1 MNRNTRK
8 VYAIVKDVKLLL
20 HSRSVCQMKKW
31 ILAAGL
37 TAGLISLSACNNS
50 GADSE
55 KIVESKA
62 GDITK
67 EDFYNKMKEQYGDQV
82 LNSMIDEKVLEDKYK
97 VTDKEIDK
105 EIDKIKKEL
114 GGEDAFKQALQ
125 QNGLTDEKQLK
136 ERVKSMILNEKA
148 STDGVNEK
156 YKTEVKASHILVDDE
171 KTAKEVQKKLNE
183 GGDFAKL
190 AEEYSKDPGSKSKGG
205 DLGYFGK
212 GAMVPEFEKV
222 AFTLDKGEVSDL
234 VKSDYGVHIIKVTD
248 KRENK
253 FEDKKAQIEKELK
266 QQKAK
271 PITEILEKL
280 RKKADVKIKDKDLKK
295 KIEEKAKQ
303 PQQPTMPQQ

>member
-1 MNRNTRK
+1 
-8 VYAIVKDVKLLL
+8 
-20 HSRSVCQMKKW
+20 MKKW
-31 ILAAGL
+31 MLSLGL
-37 TAGLISLSACNNS
+37 TAGLISLSACNNA

-55 KIVESKA
+55 AIVESKA

-67 EDFYNKMKEQYGDQV
+67 EQFYNKMKEQYGDQV
-82 LNSMIDEKVLEDKYK
+82 LNQMIDEMVLEDKYK

-105 EIDKIKKEL
+105 EIDKIKEEL
-114 GGEDAFKQALQ
+114 GGEDAFKQALE
-125 QNGLTDEKQLK
+125 QNGLSDEKQLK
-136 ERVKSMILNEKA
+136 ERVKSMLLNEKA
-148 STDGVNEK
+148 ATEGVKISEDEMKKVFEEK

-171 KTAKEVQKKLNE
+171 KTAKEVQKKLND

-205 DLGYFGK
+205 DLGFFGK

-222 AFTLDKGEVSDL
+222 AFTLDKGETSDL

-253 FEDKKAQIEKELK
+253 FEDKKEQVEQELK

-271 PITEILEKL
+271 PITEILENL
-280 RKKADVKIKDKDLKK
+280 RKKADVKIKDKELKE
-295 KIEEKAKQ
+295 KIEKKAEQ
-303 PQQPTMPQQ
+303 PQQPAMPQQQQ

>member
-1 MNRNTRK
+1 
-8 VYAIVKDVKLLL
+8 
-20 HSRSVCQMKKW
+20 MKKW
-31 ILAAGL
+31 MLSLGL
-37 TAGLISLSACNNS
+37 TAGLISLSACNNA

-55 KIVESKA
+55 AIVESKA

-67 EDFYNKMKEQYGDQV
+67 EQFYNKMKEQYGDQV
-82 LNSMIDEKVLEDKYK
+82 LNQMIDEMVLEDKYK

-105 EIDKIKKEL
+105 EIDKIKEEL
-114 GGEDAFKQALQ
+114 GGEDAFKQALE
-125 QNGLTDEKQLK
+125 QNGLSDEKQLK
-136 ERVKSMILNEKA
+136 ERVKSMLLNEKA
-148 STDGVNEK
+148 ATEGVKISEDEMKKTFEEK

-171 KTAKEVQKKLNE
+171 KTAKEVQKKLKE

-205 DLGYFGK
+205 DLGFFGK

-222 AFTLDKGEVSDL
+222 AFTLEKGETSDL

-253 FEDKKAQIEKELK
+253 FEDKKEQVEQELK

-271 PITEILEKL
+271 PITEILENL
-280 RKKADVKIKDKDLKK
+280 RKKADVKIKDKELKE
-295 KIEEKAKQ
+295 KIEKKAEQ
-303 PQQPTMPQQ
+303 PQQPAMPQPQQ

>member
-1 MNRNTRK
+1 
-8 VYAIVKDVKLLL
+8 
-20 HSRSVCQMKKW
+20 MKKW
-31 ILAAGL
+31 MLSLGL
-37 TAGLISLSACNNS
+37 TAGLISLSACNNA

-55 KIVESKA
+55 AIVESKA

-67 EDFYNKMKEQYGDQV
+67 EQFYNKMKEQYGDQV
-82 LNSMIDEKVLEDKYK
+82 LNQMIDEMVLEDKYK

-105 EIDKIKKEL
+105 EIDKIKEEL
-114 GGEDAFKQALQ
+114 GGEDAFKQALE
-125 QNGLTDEKQLK
+125 QNGLSDEKQLK
-136 ERVKSMILNEKA
+136 ERVKSMLLNEKA
-148 STDGVNEK
+148 ATEGVKISEDEMKKVFEEK

-171 KTAKEVQKKLNE
+171 KTAKEVQKKLKE

-205 DLGYFGK
+205 DLGFFGK

-222 AFTLDKGEVSDL
+222 AFTLDKGETSDL

-253 FEDKKAQIEKELK
+253 FEDKKEQVEQELK

-271 PITEILEKL
+271 PITEILENL
-280 RKKADVKIKDKDLKK
+280 RKKADVKIKDKELKE
-295 KIEEKAKQ
+295 KIEKKAEQ
-303 PQQPTMPQQ
+303 PQQPQMPQQQQ

>member
-1 MNRNTRK
+1 
-8 VYAIVKDVKLLL
+8 
-20 HSRSVCQMKKW
+20 MKKW
-31 ILAAGL
+31 MLSLGL
-37 TAGLISLSACNNS
+37 TAGLISLSACNNA

-55 KIVESKA
+55 AIVESKA

-67 EDFYNKMKEQYGDQV
+67 EQFYNKMKEQYGDQV
-82 LNSMIDEKVLEDKYK
+82 LNQMIDEMVLEDKYK

-105 EIDKIKKEL
+105 EIDKIKEEL
-114 GGEDAFKQALQ
+114 GGEDAFKQALE
-125 QNGLTDEKQLK
+125 QNGLSDEKQLK
-136 ERVKSMILNEKA
+136 ERVKSMLLNEKA
-148 STDGVNEK
+148 ATEGVKISEDEMKKVFEEK

-171 KTAKEVQKKLNE
+171 KTAKEVQKKLND

-205 DLGYFGK
+205 DLGFFGK

-222 AFTLDKGEVSDL
+222 AFTLDKGETSDL

-253 FEDKKAQIEKELK
+253 FEDKKEQVEQELK

-271 PITEILEKL
+271 PITEILENL
-280 RKKADVKIKDKDLKK
+280 RKKADVKIKDKELKE
-295 KIEEKAKQ
+295 KIEKKAEQ
-303 PQQPTMPQQ
+303 PQQPQMPQQQQ

>member
-1 MNRNTRK
+1 
-8 VYAIVKDVKLLL
+8 
-20 HSRSVCQMKKW
+20 MKKW

-67 EDFYNKMKEQYGDQV
+67 EEFYNKMKEQYGDQV

-148 STDGVNEK
+148 STDGVKVSESEMKKAFNEK

-280 RKKADVKIKDKDLKK
+280 RKKADVEIKDKVLKK

-303 PQQPTMPQQ
+303 PQQPQMPQQ

>member
-1 MNRNTRK
+1 M
-8 VYAIVKDVKLLL
+8 LSL
-20 HSRSVCQMKKW
+20 
-31 ILAAGL
+31 GL
-37 TAGLISLSACNNS
+37 TAGLISLSACNNA

-55 KIVESKA
+55 AIVESKA

-67 EDFYNKMKEQYGDQV
+67 EEFYNKMKEQYGDQV
-82 LNSMIDEKVLEDKYK
+82 LNQMIDEMVLEDKYK

-105 EIDKIKKEL
+105 EIDKIKEEL
-114 GGEDAFKQALQ
+114 GGEDAFKQALE
-125 QNGLTDEKQLK
+125 QNGLSDEKQLK
-136 ERVKSMILNEKA
+136 ERVKSMLLNEKA
-148 STDGVNEK
+148 ATEGVKISEDEMKKVFDEK

-171 KTAKEVQKKLNE
+171 KTAKEVQNKLKE

-205 DLGYFGK
+205 DLGFFGK

-222 AFTLDKGEVSDL
+222 AFTLDKGETSDL

-253 FEDKKAQIEKELK
+253 FEDKKEQIEQELK

-271 PITEILEKL
+271 PITEILENL
-280 RKKADVKIKDKDLKK
+280 RKKADVKIKDKELKE
-295 KIEEKAKQ
+295 KIEKKAEQ
-303 PQQPTMPQQ
+303 PEQPAMPQQQQ

>member
-1 MNRNTRK
+1 
-8 VYAIVKDVKLLL
+8 
-20 HSRSVCQMKKW
+20 MKKW
-31 ILAAGL
+31 MLSVGL
-37 TAGLISLSACNNS
+37 TAGLISLSACNNAG

-55 KIVESKA
+55 AIVESKA

-67 EDFYNKMKEQYGDQV
+67 EQFYNKMKEQYGDQV
-82 LNSMIDEKVLEDKYK
+82 LNQMIDEMVLEDKYK

-105 EIDKIKKEL
+105 EIDKIKEEL
-114 GGEDAFKQALQ
+114 GGEDAFKQALE
-125 QNGLTDEKQLK
+125 QNGLADEKQLR
-136 ERVKSMILNEKA
+136 ERVKSMLLNEKA
-148 STDGVNEK
+148 ATEGVKISDEEMKKTFDEK

-205 DLGYFGK
+205 DLGFFGK

-222 AFTLDKGEVSDL
+222 AFTLDKGETSDL

-253 FEDKKAQIEKELK
+253 FEDKKEQIEQELK

-271 PITEILEKL
+271 PITEILENL
-280 RKKADVKIKDKDLKK
+280 RKKADVKVKDKELKEKMEK
-295 KIEEKAKQ
+295 KAEQ
-303 PQQPTMPQQ
+303 PQMPEMPQQ

>member
-1 MNRNTRK
+1 
-8 VYAIVKDVKLLL
+8 
-20 HSRSVCQMKKW
+20 
-31 ILAAGL
+31 
-37 TAGLISLSACNNS
+37 
-50 GADSE
+50 
-55 KIVESKA
+55 
-62 GDITK
+62 
-67 EDFYNKMKEQYGDQV
+67 
-82 LNSMIDEKVLEDKYK
+82 MIDEKVLEDKYK

-148 STDGVNEK
+148 ATAGVKVSDSEMKKAFNEK

-190 AEEYSKDPGSKSKGG
+190 AKEYSKDPGSKSKGG

-280 RKKADVKIKDKDLKK
+280 RKNADVKIKDKELKK
-295 KIEEKAKQ
+295 KIEQKAKQ
-303 PQQPTMPQQ
+303 PQQPAMPQQ

>member
-1 MNRNTRK
+1 
-8 VYAIVKDVKLLL
+8 
-20 HSRSVCQMKKW
+20 MKKW
-31 ILAAGL
+31 MLSLGL
-37 TAGLISLSACNNS
+37 TAGLISLSACNNA

-55 KIVESKA
+55 AIVESKA

-67 EDFYNKMKEQYGDQV
+67 EEFYNKMKEQYGDQV
-82 LNSMIDEKVLEDKYK
+82 LNQMIDEMVLEDKYK

-105 EIDKIKKEL
+105 EIDKIKEEL
-114 GGEDAFKQALQ
+114 GGEDAFKQALE
-125 QNGLTDEKQLK
+125 QNGLSDEKQLK
-136 ERVKSMILNEKA
+136 ERVKSMLLNEKA
-148 STDGVNEK
+148 ATEGVKISEDEMKKVFDEK

-171 KTAKEVQKKLNE
+171 KTAKEVQNKLKE

-205 DLGYFGK
+205 DLGFFGK

-222 AFTLDKGEVSDL
+222 AFTLDKGETSDL

-253 FEDKKAQIEKELK
+253 FEDKKEQIEQELK

-271 PITEILEKL
+271 PITEILENL
-280 RKKADVKIKDKDLKK
+280 RKKADVKIKDKELKE
-295 KIEEKAKQ
+295 KIEKKAEQ
-303 PQQPTMPQQ
+303 PEQPAMPQQQQ

>member
-1 MNRNTRK
+1 
-8 VYAIVKDVKLLL
+8 
-20 HSRSVCQMKKW
+20 MKKW
-31 ILAAGL
+31 MLAAGL

-67 EDFYNKMKEQYGDQV
+67 EEFYNKMKEQYGDQV

-148 STDGVNEK
+148 STAGVKVSDSEMKKAFNEK
-156 YKTEVKASHILVDDE
+156 YKTEVRASHILVDDE

-190 AEEYSKDPGSKSKGG
+190 AKEYSKDPGSKSKGG

-280 RKKADVKIKDKDLKK
+280 RKNADVKIKDKDLKK

-303 PQQPTMPQQ
+303 PQQQPQMPQQ

>member
-1 MNRNTRK
+1 
-8 VYAIVKDVKLLL
+8 
-20 HSRSVCQMKKW
+20 MKKW
-31 ILAAGL
+31 MLSLGL
-37 TAGLISLSACNNS
+37 TAGLISLSACNNA

-55 KIVESKA
+55 AIVESKA

-67 EDFYNKMKEQYGDQV
+67 EQFYNKMKEQYGDQV
-82 LNSMIDEKVLEDKYK
+82 LNQMIDEMVLEDKYK

-105 EIDKIKKEL
+105 EIDKIKEEL
-114 GGEDAFKQALQ
+114 GGEDAFKQALE
-125 QNGLTDEKQLK
+125 QNGLYDEKQLK
-136 ERVKSMILNEKA
+136 ERVKSMLLNEKA
-148 STDGVNEK
+148 ATEGVKISEDEMKKVFEEK

-171 KTAKEVQKKLNE
+171 KTAKEVQKKLND

-205 DLGYFGK
+205 DLGFFGK

-222 AFTLDKGEVSDL
+222 AFTLDKGETSDL

-253 FEDKKAQIEKELK
+253 FEDKKEQVEQELK

-271 PITEILEKL
+271 PITEILENL
-280 RKKADVKIKDKDLKK
+280 RKKADVKIKDKELKE
-295 KIEEKAKQ
+295 KIEKKAEQ
-303 PQQPTMPQQ
+303 PQQPQMPQQQQ

>member
-1 MNRNTRK
+1 
-8 VYAIVKDVKLLL
+8 
-20 HSRSVCQMKKW
+20 MKKW
-31 ILAAGL
+31 MVSLGL
-37 TAGLISLSACNNS
+37 TAGLISLSACNNA

-55 KIVESKA
+55 AIVESKA

-67 EDFYNKMKEQYGDQV
+67 EEFYNKMKEQYGDQV
-82 LNSMIDEKVLEDKYK
+82 LNQMIDEMVLEDKYK

-105 EIDKIKKEL
+105 EIDKIKEEL
-114 GGEDAFKQALQ
+114 GGEDAFKQALE
-125 QNGLTDEKQLK
+125 QNGLSDEKQLK
-136 ERVKSMILNEKA
+136 ERVKSMLLNEKA
-148 STDGVNEK
+148 ATEGVKISEDEMKKVFEEK

-171 KTAKEVQKKLNE
+171 KTAKEVEKKLKE

-205 DLGYFGK
+205 DLGFFGK

-222 AFTLDKGEVSDL
+222 AFTLDKGETSDL

-253 FEDKKAQIEKELK
+253 FEDKKEQVEQELK

-271 PITEILEKL
+271 PITEILENL
-280 RKKADVKIKDKDLKK
+280 RKKADVKIKDKELKE
-295 KIEEKAKQ
+295 KIEKKAEQ

>member
-1 MNRNTRK
+1 
-8 VYAIVKDVKLLL
+8 
-20 HSRSVCQMKKW
+20 MKKW
-31 ILAAGL
+31 MLSVGL
-37 TAGLISLSACNNS
+37 TAGLISLSACNNAG

-55 KIVESKA
+55 AIVESKA

-67 EDFYNKMKEQYGDQV
+67 EQFYNKMKEQYGDQV
-82 LNSMIDEKVLEDKYK
+82 LNQMIDEMVLEDKYK
-97 VTDKEIDK
+97 VTDKEVDK
-105 EIDKIKKEL
+105 EIDKIKEEL
-114 GGEDAFKQALQ
+114 GGEDAFKQALE
-125 QNGLTDEKQLK
+125 QNGLADEKQLK
-136 ERVKSMILNEKA
+136 ERVKSMLLNEKA
-148 STDGVNEK
+148 ATEGVKISDEEMKKTFEEK

-205 DLGYFGK
+205 DLGFFGK

-222 AFTLDKGEVSDL
+222 AFTLDKGETSDL

-253 FEDKKAQIEKELK
+253 FEDKKEQIEQELK

-271 PITEILEKL
+271 PITEILENL
-280 RKKADVKIKDKDLKK
+280 RKKADVKVKDKELKEKMEK
-295 KIEEKAKQ
+295 KAEQ
-303 PQQPTMPQQ
+303 PQMPEMPQQQ

>member
-1 MNRNTRK
+1 M
-8 VYAIVKDVKLLL
+8 L
-20 HSRSVCQMKKW
+20 SV
-31 ILAAGL
+31 GL
-37 TAGLISLSACNNS
+37 TAGLISLSACNNAG

-55 KIVESKA
+55 AIVESKA

-67 EDFYNKMKEQYGDQV
+67 EQFYNKMKEQYGDQV
-82 LNSMIDEKVLEDKYK
+82 LNQMIDEMVLEDKYK
-97 VTDKEIDK
+97 VTDKEIEK
-105 EIDKIKKEL
+105 EMDKIKEEL
-114 GGEDAFKQALQ
+114 GGEDAFKQALE
-125 QNGLTDEKQLK
+125 QNGLSDEKQLK
-136 ERVKSMILNEKA
+136 ERIKSMLLNEKA
-148 STDGVNEK
+148 ATEGVKISDEEMKKTFDEK

-205 DLGYFGK
+205 DLGFFGK

-222 AFTLDKGEVSDL
+222 AFTLDKGETSDL

-253 FEDKKAQIEKELK
+253 FEDKKEQIEQELK

-271 PITEILEKL
+271 PITEILENL
-280 RKKADVKIKDKDLKK
+280 RKKADVKVKDKALKEKMDK
-295 KIEEKAKQ
+295 KAEQ
-303 PQQPTMPQQ
+303 PQMPEMPQQ

>member
-1 MNRNTRK
+1 
-8 VYAIVKDVKLLL
+8 
-20 HSRSVCQMKKW
+20 MKKW
-31 ILAAGL
+31 MLSLGL
-37 TAGLISLSACNNS
+37 TAGLISLSACNNA

-55 KIVESKA
+55 AIVESKA

-67 EDFYNKMKEQYGDQV
+67 EQFYNKMKEQYGDQV
-82 LNSMIDEKVLEDKYK
+82 LNQMIDEMVLEDKYK

-105 EIDKIKKEL
+105 EIDKIKEEL
-114 GGEDAFKQALQ
+114 GGEDAFKQALE
-125 QNGLTDEKQLK
+125 QNGLSDEKQLK
-136 ERVKSMILNEKA
+136 ERVKSMLLNEKA
-148 STDGVNEK
+148 ATEGVKISEDETKKVFEEK

-171 KTAKEVQKKLNE
+171 KTAKEVQKKLKE

-205 DLGYFGK
+205 DLGFFGK

-222 AFTLDKGEVSDL
+222 AFTLDKGETSDL

-253 FEDKKAQIEKELK
+253 FEDKKEQVEQELK

-271 PITEILEKL
+271 PITEILENL
-280 RKKADVKIKDKDLKK
+280 RKKADVKIKDKELKE
-295 KIEEKAKQ
+295 KIEKKAEQ
-303 PQQPTMPQQ
+303 PQQPQMPQQQQ

>member
-1 MNRNTRK
+1 
-8 VYAIVKDVKLLL
+8 
-20 HSRSVCQMKKW
+20 MKKW
-31 ILAAGL
+31 MLALGL
-37 TAGLISLSACNNS
+37 TAGIISLSACNNS
-50 GADSE
+50 GANSE
-55 KIVESKA
+55 AIVESKA

-67 EDFYNKMKEQYGDQV
+67 EELYNKMKEQYGDQV
-82 LNSMIDEKVLEDKYK
+82 LNQMIDEKVLEDKYK
-97 VTDKEIDK
+97 VSDKEIDK

-125 QNGLTDEKQLK
+125 QNGLTDEKQLR

-148 STDGVNEK
+148 ATSGVKVSESEMKKAFEEK
-156 YKTEVKASHILVDDE
+156 FKTEVKASHILVDDE
-171 KTAKEVQKKLNE
+171 KTAKEVQKKLKE

-190 AEEYSKDPGSKSKGG
+190 AEQYSKDPGSKSKGG

-234 VKSDYGVHIIKVTD
+234 VKSDYGYHIIKVTD

-303 PQQPTMPQQ
+303 PQQQPTMPQQ

>member
-1 MNRNTRK
+1 
-8 VYAIVKDVKLLL
+8 
-20 HSRSVCQMKKW
+20 MKKW

-67 EDFYNKMKEQYGDQV
+67 EEFYNKMKEQYGDQV

-125 QNGLTDEKQLK
+125 QNGLTNEKQLK

-148 STDGVNEK
+148 STDGVKVSDSEMKKAFNEK
-156 YKTEVKASHILVDDE
+156 YKTEVRASHILVDDE

-190 AEEYSKDPGSKSKGG
+190 AKEYSKDPGSKSKGG

-280 RKKADVKIKDKDLKK
+280 RKNADVKIKDKDLKK

-303 PQQPTMPQQ
+303 PQQPQMPQQ

>member
-1 MNRNTRK
+1 
-8 VYAIVKDVKLLL
+8 
-20 HSRSVCQMKKW
+20 MKKW
-31 ILAAGL
+31 MLSLGL
-37 TAGLISLSACNNS
+37 TAGLISLSACNNA

-55 KIVESKA
+55 AIVESKA

-67 EDFYNKMKEQYGDQV
+67 EQFYNKMKEQYGDQV
-82 LNSMIDEKVLEDKYK
+82 LNQMIDEMVLEDKYK

-105 EIDKIKKEL
+105 EIDKIKEEL
-114 GGEDAFKQALQ
+114 GGEDAFKQALE
-125 QNGLTDEKQLK
+125 QNGLSDEKQLK
-136 ERVKSMILNEKA
+136 ERVKSMLLNEKA
-148 STDGVNEK
+148 ATEGVKISEDEMKKVFEEK

-171 KTAKEVQKKLNE
+171 KTAKEVQKKLKE

-205 DLGYFGK
+205 DLGFFGK

-222 AFTLDKGEVSDL
+222 AFTLDKGETSDL

-253 FEDKKAQIEKELK
+253 FEDKKEQVEQELK

-271 PITEILEKL
+271 PITEILENL
-280 RKKADVKIKDKDLKK
+280 RKKADVKIKDKELKE
-295 KIEEKAKQ
+295 KIEKKAEQ
-303 PQQPTMPQQ
+303 PQQPTVPQQ

>member
-1 MNRNTRK
+1 
-8 VYAIVKDVKLLL
+8 
-20 HSRSVCQMKKW
+20 MKKW
-31 ILAAGL
+31 MLALGL
-37 TAGLISLSACNNS
+37 TAGIISLSACNNS
-50 GADSE
+50 GANSE
-55 KIVESKA
+55 AIVESKA
-62 GDITK
+62 GDISK
-67 EDFYNKMKEQYGDQV
+67 EEFYNKMKEQYGDQV
-82 LNSMIDEKVLEDKYK
+82 LNQMIDEKVLEDKYK

-148 STDGVNEK
+148 ATAGVKVSDSELKKAFDEK

-171 KTAKEVQKKLNE
+171 KTAKEVQQKIKDGE
-183 GGDFAKL
+183 DFAKL
-190 AEEYSKDPGSKSKGG
+190 AEKYSKDPGSKAKGG

-212 GAMVPEFEKV
+212 GAMVPAFEKV
-222 AFTLDKGEVSDL
+222 AFTLDKGEVSDI
-234 VKSDYGVHIIKVTD
+234 VKSDYGFHIIKVTD

-271 PITEILEKL
+271 PITQILEKL
-280 RKKADVKIKDKDLKK
+280 RKDADVKIKDKDLKK

-303 PQQPTMPQQ
+303 PQQPQMPQQ